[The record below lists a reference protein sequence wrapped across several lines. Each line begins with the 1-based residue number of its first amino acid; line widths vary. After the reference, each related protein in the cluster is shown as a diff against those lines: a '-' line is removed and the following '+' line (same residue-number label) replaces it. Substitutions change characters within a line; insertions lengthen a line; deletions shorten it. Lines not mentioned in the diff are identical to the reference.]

1 MSNHNIRLLRDANLP
16 AELAYQLTRI
26 ISSYRTH
33 DEPPSKDLLGERIQ
47 KEESTMDELVRL
59 QSYQT
64 YHRQQYIQ
72 RQNQLAYQTLSQEYY
87 EQGK

>member
-1 MSNHNIRLLRDANLP
+1 MSENIRHLRDSNLTP
-16 AELAYQLTRI
+16 ELAYQLTRI

-33 DEPPSKDLLGERIQ
+33 DEVPTIDTLPERIQ

-59 QSYQT
+59 QQYQT

-72 RQNQLAYQTLSQEYY
+72 RENAKAYQTLSQEYS
-87 EQGK
+87 ESGI